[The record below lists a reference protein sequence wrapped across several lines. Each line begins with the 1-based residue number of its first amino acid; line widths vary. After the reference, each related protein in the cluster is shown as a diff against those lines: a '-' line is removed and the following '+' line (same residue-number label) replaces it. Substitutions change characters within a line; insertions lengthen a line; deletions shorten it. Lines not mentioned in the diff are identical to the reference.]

1 MREGAHTLHKSGQ
14 FGNGIGSW
22 WLLGQVG
29 YQCVGS
35 PIHPHGKGGGSWMI
49 FQPIAKKD
57 AVRCLIKLLRRGFTT
72 LRRGNA
78 TELHTGAIMFASGG
92 SSP

>member
-1 MREGAHTLHKSGQ
+1 
-14 FGNGIGSW
+14 
-22 WLLGQVG
+22 
-29 YQCVGS
+29 
-35 PIHPHGKGGGSWMI
+35 MI